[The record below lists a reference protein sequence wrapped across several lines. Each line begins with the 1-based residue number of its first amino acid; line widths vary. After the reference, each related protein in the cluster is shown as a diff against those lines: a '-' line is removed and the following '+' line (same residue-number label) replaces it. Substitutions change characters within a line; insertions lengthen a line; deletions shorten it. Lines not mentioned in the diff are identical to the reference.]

1 MGTPFTNIYD
11 LAMVTIRDYRLDNLA
26 KTDINAF
33 YLVLNGYLVNAIADS
48 SDCLVDLSYDLE
60 TASFNIDVPFRVQ
73 TILANFLIYRWFTSL
88 VNDITQVNLKLQ
100 GRDKKTFAES
110 QNLKE
115 KAVYVNDLYKKTNQM
130 CVDYQKT
137 NLISIFEKV
146 NE

>member
-26 KTDINAF
+26 KTDIKAF

-60 TASFNIDVPFRVQ
+60 TASLNIDVPFRVQ